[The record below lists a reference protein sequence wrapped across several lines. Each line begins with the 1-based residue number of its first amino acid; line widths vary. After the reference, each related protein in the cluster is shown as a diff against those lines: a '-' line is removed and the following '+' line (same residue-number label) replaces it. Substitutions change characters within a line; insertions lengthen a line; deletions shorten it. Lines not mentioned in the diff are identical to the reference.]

1 METQTSGQAS
11 ESDKNAVDK
20 ALSKAADATTVDTR
34 TPGKA
39 FEEDKS
45 TADDVLDKAT
55 EKENQTLD
63 AVKKAQGVVR
73 QATPA
78 PNDFEA
84 VSSPSDLKARL
95 DWGEPALSI
104 LDVRDRQAFNEE
116 RITGAMPMPM
126 SELVERAKTSFSAE
140 RDLFVYSNSDEETAT
155 AATQL
160 RSAGFKK
167 VSAIKGG
174 LPAWKAIGGPIEGQT
189 SL

>member
-1 METQTSGQAS
+1 MESQTPGQTSEEDKNVVDKAMSAAADATAGDTQTSGEAFAEGKS
-11 ESDKNAVDK
+11 
-20 ALSKAADATTVDTR
+20 AA
-34 TPGKA
+34 GN
-39 FEEDKS
+39 
-45 TADDVLDKAT
+45 VLEKAT
-55 EKENQTLD
+55 EKENQALD
-63 AVKKAQGVVR
+63 AVEKVQGVVR

-78 PNDFEA
+78 PTDFDA
-84 VSSPSDLKARL
+84 VSSPSELKARL
-95 DWGEPALSI
+95 EWGEPALSI

-126 SELVERAKTSFSAE
+126 SDLVERAKTSFSAE
-140 RDLFVYSNSDEETAT
+140 RDLFVYGNSDEETAA

-174 LPAWKAIGGPIEGQT
+174 LPAWKAISGPIEGQT